1 MRTGGK
7 HRVTESHTVVTYI
20 VAVHDALFTCV
31 VMDAAA
37 FNAGWGLG
45 QEMARAG
52 LEAERLPP
60 PKRGAFWRHI
70 FSILFP
76 YFFGIFAIF
85 FLEKK
90 YSKNMKNMEKK

>member
-20 VAVHDALFTCV
+20 VAVHDTLFICV

-60 PKRGAFWRHI
+60 PERGAFWRHI

-76 YFFGIFAIF
+76 YFFVFLPYF
-85 FLEKK
+85 FLEKNIVK
-90 YSKNMKNMEKK
+90 I

>member
-20 VAVHDALFTCV
+20 VAVHDTLFTCA

-45 QEMARAG
+45 QER

-60 PKRGAFWRHI
+60 PERGAFYI
-70 FSILFP
+70 FP
-76 YFFGIFAIF
+76 R
-85 FLEKK
+85 EK
-90 YSKNMKNMEKK
+90 

>member
-31 VMDAAA
+31 VIDAAA

-76 YFFGIFAIF
+76 YFLYFCQI

-90 YSKNMKNMEKK
+90 YSKNMKKYGKI